1 MQLIDLLKSF
11 TIDEILSAIDEMF
24 PETEQYQPI
33 FREAYQLM
41 LTLPLVASKKYIRY
55 RVLTDEENEIE
66 YFGAEDSCFNTTWEV
81 CLAKELVVD
90 DEVELTE
97 VELTEVEIAANSLVN
112 MCLIGRCPRQ
122 FLPSKNQLLQ
132 AE

>member
-1 MQLIDLLKSF
+1 LFNF
-11 TIDEILSAIDEMF
+11 TISWLF
-24 PETEQYQPI
+24 NFTK
-33 FREAYQLM
+33 FW
-41 LTLPLVASKKYIRY
+41 RY
-55 RVLTDEENEIE
+55 KVTYYKNEIE

-90 DEVELTE
+90 EE

>member
-55 RVLTDEENEIE
+55 RILTDEEIVIN
-66 YFGAEDSCFNTTWEV
+66 YSGAED
-81 CLAKELVVD
+81 
-90 DEVELTE
+90 
-97 VELTEVEIAANSLVN
+97 
-112 MCLIGRCPRQ
+112 MCLN
-122 FLPSKNQLLQ
+122 S
-132 AE
+132 

>member
-41 LTLPLVASKKYIRY
+41 ITLPLVASKKYIRY

-97 VELTEVEIAANSLVN
+97 VEIAANSLVN

>member
-1 MQLIDLLKSF
+1 MLK
-11 TIDEILSAIDEMF
+11 L
-24 PETEQYQPI
+24 
-33 FREAYQLM
+33 R
-41 LTLPLVASKKYIRY
+41 LVGSKKYVRY
-55 RVLTDEENEIE
+55 RMLSDEENEIE
-66 YFGAEDSCFNTTWEV
+66 CCGAEDSCFNTTWEV

-90 DEVELTE
+90 EE